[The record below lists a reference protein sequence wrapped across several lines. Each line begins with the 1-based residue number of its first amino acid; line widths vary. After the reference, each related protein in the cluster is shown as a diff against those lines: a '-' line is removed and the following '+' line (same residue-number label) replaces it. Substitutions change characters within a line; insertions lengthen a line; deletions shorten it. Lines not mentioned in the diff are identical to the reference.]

1 MATDNDSSAR
11 PGLIGPC
18 ENVAIVTPSDGSDL
32 SNTTRAL
39 FVGGAGDVKVTTKGG
54 QTVTLAGVAAGSVL
68 PLRVER
74 VWATGTT
81 ATNIAAL
88 W

>member
-18 ENVAIVTPSDGSDL
+18 ENLALVTPSDGADL
-32 SNTTRAL
+32 SNTTRAI
-39 FVGGAGDVKVTTKGG
+39 FVGGAGNLKVTTKGG
-54 QTVTLAGVAAGSVL
+54 QTVTLSGVAAGSVL
-68 PLRVER
+68 PIRVER
-74 VWATGTT
+74 IFATDTT